1 MNYFSLQVII
11 EKKQQL
17 IQSLLSRSCWLATAG
32 FAQLDFLED
41 LEIVVDD
48 PQTKVVTHNF

>member
-11 EKKQQL
+11 QNDQ
-17 IQSLLSRSCWLATAG
+17 QSLRACFQDHAG
-32 FAQLDFLED
+32 SQLLDLQLDFLED

-48 PQTKVVTHNF
+48 PQTKVVTQNF